1 MAHQIAVFAENKPG
15 RIERV
20 SRILGEAGVN
30 IRAITVA
37 TADAFGVIKLLV
49 DDPEKAYAALAAG
62 GVSVFKRE
70 IVAIVMDDRPGGL
83 LAATE
88 ALNAAGINI
97 EDAYGFVIEDKRRA
111 VLVVE
116 VEKIPEAVGVL
127 REKGLRTLSD
137 DEIYTL

>member
-37 TADAFGVIKLLV
+37 TADAFGIIKLLV

-70 IVAIVMDDRPGGL
+70 IVAVVMDDRPGGL
-83 LAATE
+83 LAATAGAE
-88 ALNAAGINI
+88 RGRDQHRGRLRLRDRGQAA
-97 EDAYGFVIEDKRRA
+97 RRPRRRGRENPGGDRRPA
-111 VLVVE
+111 RARH
-116 VEKIPEAVGVL
+116 PDPL
-127 REKGLRTLSD
+127 RR
-137 DEIYTL
+137 